1 MLHRH
6 TCNVNLALAREAT
19 TPVKKKKKQQ
29 LKKKNKNT
37 DINTCF
43 KLENNS
49 AKNQIISK
57 MKSHGNSKLS
67 YFSQI
72 LQFS

>member
-29 LKKKNKNT
+29 LKKKQKKHRYKYLLQT
-37 DINTCF
+37 G
-43 KLENNS
+43 K
-49 AKNQIISK
+49 
-57 MKSHGNSKLS
+57 
-67 YFSQI
+67 
-72 LQFS
+72 QFSKKPNYFQNEITW